1 MASRVAASSPSPVL
15 VGRGRQGG
23 QRDAAR
29 LDGDRTLQPL
39 VAAVHRAGPGGLTA
53 AGRLGDAAIHRQV
66 RQLQAE
72 QLVIGGQ
79 HEQAQLLGDP
89 GGDPFI
95 AAAAQGGGRAG
106 VVGDAAVPAA
116 EHQDLDEL
124 VEHQP
129 VGDAGPVAAERVL
142 DLTSGE

>member
-1 MASRVAASSPSPVL
+1 
-15 VGRGRQGG
+15 
-23 QRDAAR
+23 
-29 LDGDRTLQPL
+29 
-39 VAAVHRAGPGGLTA
+39 
-53 AGRLGDAAIHRQV
+53 V

-89 GGDPFI
+89 GGDPFV

-106 VVGDAAVPAA
+106 VVGDAAIPAA

-124 VEHQP
+124 VEHNP
-129 VGDAGPVAAERVL
+129 VGDAGAVAAERMAVP
-142 DLTSGE
+142 TSGEEAATWTHRGSRTDDGRAGTRPPRGRRV